1 MTALIVALALA
12 ATPFPLPSI
21 DGKPLAVTEK
31 QKVFRLPMRFEKVR
45 SFYEERYGAGKEKD
59 VTFTVSGSP
68 GSRKVLLASKRK
80 GDTWTRAEV
89 KEGEVE
95 TVVEVTPV
103 LRMEEIGVSGN
114 GKPLVEFI
122 ISRSPEVDNAVK
134 SIDGEHL
141 ERIRQ

>member
-1 MTALIVALALA
+1 MPALLVALALA
-12 ATPFPLPSI
+12 AAPFPLPSI

-45 SFYEERYGAGKEKD
+45 AFYAERYGAGKAPD
-59 VTFTVSGSP
+59 VTFTASGTP

-80 GDTWTRAEV
+80 GDTWTKAEV
-89 KEGEVE
+89 REGEVE

-103 LRMEEIGVSGN
+103 LQMDAVDVSGN

-122 ISRSPEVDNAVK
+122 ISRSPEVDRAVK
-134 SIDGEHL
+134 AIDREHL